1 MSKWTVLFLLAAAA
15 NAQDPLFR
23 TGARLVT
30 VDVVVRNN
38 QGPVRGLAKDD
49 FTLQD
54 KGKAQTISVFSVTDT
69 AAPAAKQ
76 DPLPPGVVSNRI
88 SPSGEP
94 YQSATV
100 ILFDRLNI
108 PRPQDQAAVRT
119 KVLEFLASLKPTDRV
134 GFYSLGTGLTM
145 VEDFNE
151 DAGPMAQGAKHLA
164 SANQP
169 AAADP
174 RGQEVEARLKDALTP
189 TQQLDMR
196 VRTSAT
202 VQALQTIARHLAGVP
217 GRKNLVWVLSDFPLT
232 YGETAERRNEYESE
246 VSRAGN
252 ILAEANIAAYMM
264 DPRGVTISGSTTS
277 GSDGTGTTSPTEG
290 GLMPKARG
298 AAVAPAQ
305 SVGLSGT
312 ETVDMIAKITGGN
325 TYHQSNDI
333 GTDARKVMEE
343 AQVAYTLGF
352 YVEEKAL
359 DGKSHDLNIKLS
371 KKAET
376 NGASLR
382 YRKNY
387 VAFSVKQRP
396 NPAMNDLVDDAFDA
410 TAIGVMAVTAPD
422 PSKPDIHQVQVRVD
436 MNNLQFEHRADKWV
450 AAFDL
455 GLAIEGISSGPP
467 QVSTKAMSL
476 NLTDEQLKQGLSAG
490 LLVDNSVP
498 SPPKPVKLRVVVQD
512 KGSGLAGSVRVPMA
526 PR

>member
-1 MSKWTVLFLLAAAA
+1 VLRPITLIFLAIVAS
-15 NAQDPLFR
+15 AQEPVFR

-30 VDVVVRNN
+30 VDVVVHNN
-38 QGPVRGLAKDD
+38 QGPVKSLTKED

-54 KGKAQTISVFSVTDT
+54 KGKTQTISLFSMTDS
-69 AAPAAKQ
+69 AAPAPKQ
-76 DPLPPGVVSNRI
+76 EPLGPGIVSNRI
-88 SPSGEP
+88 TSSGDS

-108 PRPQDQAAVRT
+108 PRPLDQAAVRI

-151 DAGPMAQGAKHLA
+151 AAGPMAQAAKHLA

-169 AAADP
+169 APSDP
-174 RGQEVEARLKDALTP
+174 RGQEVEASLKEALTP

-196 VRTSAT
+196 VRTSVT

-232 YGETAERRNEYESE
+232 YGETPDRRTEYESE

-252 ILAEANIAAYMM
+252 ILAEANIAAYLM
-264 DPRGVTISGSTTS
+264 DPRGVTISGSSTS
-277 GSDGTGTTSPTEG
+277 GSDGPGTTSATEG
-290 GLMPKARG
+290 GLMPKGRG
-298 AAVAPAQ
+298 AVAAPSQ

-325 TYHQSNDI
+325 TYHQTNDI
-333 GTDARKVMEE
+333 GADVRKVMEE
-343 AQVAYTLGF
+343 TQVTYMLGF

-359 DGKSHDLNIKLS
+359 DGKSHDLNIKLA
-371 KKAET
+371 KKTEA
-376 NGASLR
+376 NGATLR

-387 VAFSVKQRP
+387 LALPSKQQP
-396 NPAMNDLVDDAFDA
+396 HPAMNDLVDDPFEA
-410 TAIGVMAVTAPD
+410 TAIGVMAVAVPD
-422 PSKPDIHQVQVRVD
+422 SSKPDVDKVQVRVD
-436 MNNLQFEHRADKWV
+436 LNNLQFEHRADKWI

-455 GLAIEGISSGPP
+455 GLAMEGIASGPP
-467 QVSTKAMSL
+467 VVSNKSMSL
-476 NLTDEQLKQGLSAG
+476 NLTDEQLKQGLNAG
-490 LLVDNSVP
+490 LIVDNTVP
-498 SPPKPVKLRVVVQD
+498 SPPKPTRLRVVVQD
-512 KGSGLAGSVRVPMA
+512 RGSGLAGSVRVPIA